1 MTTCEEDKNIT
12 DKAINDKG
20 YSARAKSS
28 GGGKTSAH
36 RQEAR
41 QMEHTRPR
49 QWEDDSPD
57 GGEQLRRDYG
67 GGGGRGRDAERQ
79 PGRQTAGARRRKD
92 VITGWLR
99 GVIQL
104 AAAEVARRK
113 EAAAG
118 FDLGSHCGFGR
129 LGRGGTA
136 IGCG

>member
-1 MTTCEEDKNIT
+1 MIRDTAHAQKAAAGEKQARIDRRRGRWSIHGPGNGKMT
-12 DKAINDKG
+12 
-20 YSARAKSS
+20 ARTAV
-28 GGGKTSAH
+28 
-36 RQEAR
+36 
-41 QMEHTRPR
+41 
-49 QWEDDSPD
+49 
-57 GGEQLRRDYG
+57 EQLRRDYG
-67 GGGGRGRDAERQ
+67 SGGGRGRDAERQ